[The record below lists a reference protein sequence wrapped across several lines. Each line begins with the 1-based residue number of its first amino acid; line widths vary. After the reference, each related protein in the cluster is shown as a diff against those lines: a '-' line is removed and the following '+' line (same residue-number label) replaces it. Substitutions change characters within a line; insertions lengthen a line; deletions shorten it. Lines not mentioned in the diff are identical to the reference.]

1 MRRRRLREY
10 EGEQGVNAT
19 PLIDVVMCLIVFF
32 LMVGRLAE
40 KQRVEV
46 RLPESALGEEER
58 ASERFVINVVEGA
71 EGGAR
76 FVVGDRE
83 LSAEEVAGTLR
94 SRLDAGADVSVQI
107 RADRGM
113 AYGMIEPAMDAC
125 VEAGVKNVR
134 LATEKSAGVPGSSG
148 GSR

>member
-1 MRRRRLREY
+1 MRWRRLREY

-40 KQRVEV
+40 RQRVEV
-46 RLPESALGEEER
+46 RLPESALGAEER
-58 ASERFVINVVEGA
+58 ASERFVINVVGDGEV
-71 EGGAR
+71 AR
-76 FVVGDRE
+76 FVVEDRE
-83 LSAEEVAGTLR
+83 LSAEEVAGALKA
-94 SRLDAGADVSVQI
+94 RLDAGADVSVQI

-113 AYGMIEPAMDAC
+113 AYGLIEPAMEAC

-134 LATEKSAGVPGSSG
+134 LATEKTPGGNG
-148 GSR
+148 GAR

>member
-1 MRRRRLREY
+1 MRRRKVREY

-40 KQRVEV
+40 QQRVEV

-58 ASERFVINVVEGA
+58 SSERFVINVLAGDEGS
-71 EGGAR
+71 AR

-83 LSAEEVAGTLR
+83 MSAEEVSGTLR
-94 SRLDAGADVSVQI
+94 ARLDAGADVSVQI

-113 AYGMIEPAMDAC
+113 AFGLIEPAMEAC

-134 LATEKSAGVPGSSG
+134 LATEKTNG
-148 GSR
+148 GAR